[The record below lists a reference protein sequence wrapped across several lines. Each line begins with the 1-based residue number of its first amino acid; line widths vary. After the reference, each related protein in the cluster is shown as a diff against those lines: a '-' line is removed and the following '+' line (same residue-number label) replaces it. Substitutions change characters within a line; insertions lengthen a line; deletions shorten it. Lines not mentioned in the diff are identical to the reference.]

1 MTPEQSLTLVS
12 DGVITVIAMV
22 SVLIVP
28 SLIIGLLVSIFQTAT
43 SIQEQTLS
51 FLPRLIAT
59 LLTLVFT
66 GSWMLERITA
76 LFQQIFASIPGS
88 IG

>member
-1 MTPEQSLTLVS
+1 MTPEHSLTLVS

-22 SVLIVP
+22 SVLVVP
-28 SLIIGLLVSIFQTAT
+28 SLIVGLLVSILQTAT

-51 FLPRLIAT
+51 FLPRLVAT

-66 GSWMLERITA
+66 GSWMLERITT

>member
-1 MTPEQSLTLVS
+1 MTPEHSLTLVS
-12 DGVITVIAMV
+12 DGVTTVIAMV

-28 SLIIGLLVSIFQTAT
+28 SLIVGLLVSIFQTAT

-51 FLPRLIAT
+51 FLPRLVAT

-66 GSWMLERITA
+66 GSWMLERITN

>member
-1 MTPEQSLTLVS
+1 MTPEHSLTLVS

-22 SVLIVP
+22 SVLVVP
-28 SLIIGLLVSIFQTAT
+28 SLLIGLLVSIFQTAT

-51 FLPRLIAT
+51 FLPRLVAT

-66 GSWMLERITA
+66 GSWMLERITT
-76 LFQQIFASIPGS
+76 LVQQIFGSIPGG

>member
-1 MTPEQSLTLVS
+1 MTPEHSLTLVS
-12 DGVITVIAMV
+12 DGVVTVIAMV

-28 SLIIGLLVSIFQTAT
+28 SLFIGLLVSIFQTAT

>member
-1 MTPEQSLTLVS
+1 MTPEHSLTLVS
-12 DGVITVIAMV
+12 DGVVTVIAMV

-51 FLPRLIAT
+51 FLPRLVAT